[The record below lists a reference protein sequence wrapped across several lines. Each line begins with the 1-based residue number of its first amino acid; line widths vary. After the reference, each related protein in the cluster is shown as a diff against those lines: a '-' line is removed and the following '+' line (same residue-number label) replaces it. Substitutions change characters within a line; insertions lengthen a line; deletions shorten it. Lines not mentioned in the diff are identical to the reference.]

1 MEPPSNR
8 APGRDPEYNSSS
20 EVHRSE
26 DENSTE
32 GAEHG
37 ESRGLSDMLRKAM
50 VAGLGSVFMSEG
62 GVRALFKDLKLPKD
76 VMGYMV
82 SQAERSK
89 SEFYRVIGDEL
100 RNFLESSALHKEIS
114 KLLADM
120 TIEIK
125 AEVKLRPES
134 QGGPEVKVNSAG
146 VRRSREE

>member
-8 APGRDPEYNSSS
+8 TPGNDPEYDFPS
-20 EVHRSE
+20 EAPRNE
-26 DENSTE
+26 DENTE
-32 GAEHG
+32 SVEQG

-89 SEFYRVIGDEL
+89 SEFYRVIGDEV
-100 RNFLESSALHKEIS
+100 RRFLESSALHKELS

-125 AEVKLRPES
+125 AEVRLRPEN
-134 QGGPEVKVNSAG
+134 QGGPEVKVKSATA
-146 VRRSREE
+146 RRSHQE